1 MSYNEMYL
9 LALSGLA
16 LLSVAAIIFT
26 VSKTAKCQLRFYK
39 GNKRT

>member
-9 LALSGLA
+9 LALSGIA

-26 VSKTAKCQLRFYK
+26 VSKTVRFQLRLYK
-39 GNKRT
+39 GDKKT

>member
-9 LALSGLA
+9 LALSGFA

-26 VSKTAKCQLRFYK
+26 VSKSAKYPLRFYK
-39 GNKRT
+39 GDKKN